1 MKKTIFY
8 NTNPV
13 AISTRLNEYMKSNF
27 GYEVESDLESLREAK
42 VALEA
47 QKREMRAD
55 HQDRAYVE
63 NMLMLETIKSLLKAH
78 VAEVAEG
85 KLPPALQAYQDKKN
99 GKKTKDAKEEKV
111 DEKAKP
117 DFADIDGDGDK
128 KEPMKKAAKDAKK
141 KKVDEAQERPYVCV
155 HAKKGTHECTATSSY
170 GAAQKAAAH
179 WKLKSTAGIDAH
191 LADVKKVAE
200 SVNED
205 REISVDNFR
214 GAKAAEAAMISHIA
228 ATHDADGFEEV
239 HEKLAKMF
247 QQAAD
252 MFYDENPK
260 AMQLYKQAINL
271 EKKHGLDESLN
282 EAEKRWKQTS
292 LSAAEAEKE
301 YGKENV
307 KVKKGALRNGDDM
320 VEVFVEGKYKSDAQR
335 KAVHAAKAEKA
346 NEGETPKFDTMKKYS
361 NTYEAPKEYKMKK
374 EKLEEGLMAQLN
386 ALLEA
391 DAADAEITMAARGIV
406 DELQDMIEKLGKIQN
421 DQLGPLADEMAYSH
435 GPEQSAAFKEATDS
449 AIAGLLGQARS
460 TKDAVNDA
468 VLVLTGQQ
476 PTSDMAATG
485 AELGGDM
492 GDDMED
498 DISMD
503 MELSGGDESMSG
515 PEDEPLGRAKR

>member
-27 GYEVESDLESLREAK
+27 GYAVDGDLASLREAK

-47 QKREMRAD
+47 QKRELRAD

-78 VAEVAEG
+78 VAEGE
-85 KLPPALQAYQDKKN
+85 LPPGLKAYQDKKK
-99 GKKTKDAKEEKV
+99 GKAPKKDKAKSDKMPMDAGKDGKMGTKD
-111 DEKAKP
+111 DKP
-117 DFADIDGDGDK
+117 AFLK
-128 KEPMKKAAKDAKK
+128 NES
-141 KKVDEAQERPYVCV
+141 VNEAEERPYICV
-155 HAKKGTHECTATSSY
+155 HAKKGKHECHAETSY
-170 GAAQKAAAH
+170 AAAQKAAKH

-191 LADVKKVAE
+191 LADVEKVA
-200 SVNED
+200 
-205 REISVDNFR
+205 
-214 GAKAAEAAMISHIA
+214 
-228 ATHDADGFEEV
+228 
-239 HEKLAKMF
+239 
-247 QQAAD
+247 
-252 MFYDENPK
+252 
-260 AMQLYKQAINL
+260 
-271 EKKHGLDESLN
+271 
-282 EAEKRWKQTS
+282 
-292 LSAAEAEKE
+292 
-301 YGKENV
+301 
-307 KVKKGALRNGDDM
+307 
-320 VEVFVEGKYKSDAQR
+320 EGKYKSDAQR

-346 NEGETPKFDTMKKYS
+346 NEGETPKFDTMTKYS

-449 AIAGLLGQARS
+449 AIAGLLGQARA
-460 TKDAVNDA
+460 TKDSVNDA

-476 PTSDMAATG
+476 PASDMAATG

-503 MELSGGDESMSG
+503 MDLTGGDDSMSG

>member
-1 MKKTIFY
+1 MNSMYWGNTMKRTIFY
-8 NTNPV
+8 NTDPV

-27 GYEVESDLESLREAK
+27 GYSVESDLKSLREAK

-47 QKREMRAD
+47 QKREMKTD

-78 VAEVAEG
+78 VAEG

-141 KKVDEAQERPYVCV
+141 KKV
-155 HAKKGTHECTATSSY
+155 S
-170 GAAQKAAAH
+170 
-179 WKLKSTAGIDAH
+179 
-191 LADVKKVAE
+191 E
-200 SVNED
+200 S
-205 REISVDNFR
+205 
-214 GAKAAEAAMISHIA
+214 
-228 ATHDADGFEEV
+228 
-239 HEKLAKMF
+239 
-247 QQAAD
+247 
-252 MFYDENPK
+252 
-260 AMQLYKQAINL
+260 
-271 EKKHGLDESLN
+271 
-282 EAEKRWKQTS
+282 EKRWKQTS
-292 LSAAEAEKE
+292 MSSAEATKK

-335 KAVHAAKAEKA
+335 KAVHASKAEKA

-374 EKLEEGLMAQLN
+374 EKLEEGLLAQLN
-386 ALLEA
+386 ALLEN
-391 DAADAEITMAARGIV
+391 DAAEAEITMAARGIV

-421 DQLGPLADEMAYSH
+421 DQLGPLADEMAFSH
-435 GPEQSAAFKEATDS
+435 GAEQSASFKEATDS

-460 TKDAVNDA
+460 TKDAVNNA
-468 VLVLTGQQ
+468 VLTLTGQA
-476 PTSDMAATG
+476 PTSDMGATDS
-485 AELGGDM
+485 ELGGDM
-492 GDDMED
+492 GADMED
-498 DISMD
+498 DISID
-503 MELSGGDESMSG
+503 TTGADDSMAG
-515 PEDEPLGRAKR
+515 PVDEPLGRAKR

>member
-13 AISTRLNEYMKSNF
+13 TISTRLNEYMKSNF
-27 GYEVESDLESLREAK
+27 GYSVESDLTSLREAK

-47 QKREMRAD
+47 QKRELRAD

-78 VAEVAEG
+78 VAEGE
-85 KLPPALQAYQDKKN
+85 LPPGLKAYQDKKK
-99 GKKTKDAKEEKV
+99 GKAPKKDKAKSDKMPMDAGKDGKMGTKD
-111 DEKAKP
+111 DKP
-117 DFADIDGDGDK
+117 AF
-128 KEPMKKAAKDAKK
+128 
-141 KKVDEAQERPYVCV
+141 
-155 HAKKGTHECTATSSY
+155 
-170 GAAQKAAAH
+170 
-179 WKLKSTAGIDAH
+179 LKN
-191 LADVKKVAE
+191 E
-200 SVNED
+200 SV
-205 REISVDNFR
+205 
-214 GAKAAEAAMISHIA
+214 
-228 ATHDADGFEEV
+228 
-239 HEKLAKMF
+239 
-247 QQAAD
+247 
-252 MFYDENPK
+252 
-260 AMQLYKQAINL
+260 
-271 EKKHGLDESLN
+271 N

-292 LSAAEAEKE
+292 MSAAEAEKE
-301 YGKENV
+301 YGKDNV

-335 KAVHAAKAEKA
+335 KAVHASKAEKA

-435 GPEQSAAFKEATDS
+435 GAEQSASFKQATDS

-476 PTSDMAATG
+476 PASDMAATG

>member
-27 GYEVESDLESLREAK
+27 GYSVESDLASLREAK

-47 QKREMRAD
+47 QKRELRAD
-55 HQDRAYVE
+55 HQDRTYVE

-78 VAEVAEG
+78 VAEGE
-85 KLPPALQAYQDKKN
+85 LPPGLKAYQDKKK
-99 GKKTKDAKEEKV
+99 GKAPKKDKAKSDKMPMDAGKDGKMGTKDDKPAFLKKDESVSEGFKIRDKSRGYGVSDKTYKTRKEAQDAAVMKSASSGGDYEVIEEKV
-111 DEKAKP
+111 
-117 DFADIDGDGDK
+117 
-128 KEPMKKAAKDAKK
+128 
-141 KKVDEAQERPYVCV
+141 
-155 HAKKGTHECTATSSY
+155 AT
-170 GAAQKAAAH
+170 
-179 WKLKSTAGIDAH
+179 
-191 LADVKKVAE
+191 
-200 SVNED
+200 
-205 REISVDNFR
+205 
-214 GAKAAEAAMISHIA
+214 
-228 ATHDADGFEEV
+228 
-239 HEKLAKMF
+239 
-247 QQAAD
+247 
-252 MFYDENPK
+252 
-260 AMQLYKQAINL
+260 
-271 EKKHGLDESLN
+271 
-282 EAEKRWKQTS
+282 
-292 LSAAEAEKE
+292 
-301 YGKENV
+301 
-307 KVKKGALRNGDDM
+307 
-320 VEVFVEGKYKSDAQR
+320 EGKYKSDAQR

-361 NTYEAPKEYKMKK
+361 NTYEAPKEYTMKK

-435 GPEQSAAFKEATDS
+435 GPEQSASFKQATDS

-476 PTSDMAATG
+476 PASDMAATG
-485 AELGGDM
+485 AELGGDI
-492 GDDMED
+492 GADMED

-503 MELSGGDESMSG
+503 MEFSGGDESMSG

>member
-13 AISTRLNEYMKSNF
+13 TISTRLNEYMKSNF

-78 VAEVAEG
+78 VAEG

-99 GKKTKDAKEEKV
+99 GKKTKDDKEEKV

-141 KKVDEAQERPYVCV
+141 KKVDEAKERPYVCV

-200 SVNED
+200 S
-205 REISVDNFR
+205 
-214 GAKAAEAAMISHIA
+214 
-228 ATHDADGFEEV
+228 
-239 HEKLAKMF
+239 
-247 QQAAD
+247 
-252 MFYDENPK
+252 
-260 AMQLYKQAINL
+260 
-271 EKKHGLDESLN
+271 
-282 EAEKRWKQTS
+282 EKRWKQTS
-292 LSAAEAEKE
+292 LSAAEAEKK
-301 YGKENV
+301 YGKSNV

-435 GPEQSAAFKEATDS
+435 GPEQSASFKEATDS

-460 TKDAVNDA
+460 AKDAVNDA

-476 PTSDMAATG
+476 PASDMAATG

>member
-27 GYEVESDLESLREAK
+27 GYAVDGDLASLREAK

-47 QKREMRAD
+47 QKRELRAD

-78 VAEVAEG
+78 VAEGE
-85 KLPPALQAYQDKKN
+85 LPPGLKAYQDKKKDKAPKKDKAKSDKMPMDA
-99 GKKTKDAKEEKV
+99 GKDGKMGTKD
-111 DEKAKP
+111 DKP
-117 DFADIDGDGDK
+117 AF
-128 KEPMKKAAKDAKK
+128 
-141 KKVDEAQERPYVCV
+141 
-155 HAKKGTHECTATSSY
+155 
-170 GAAQKAAAH
+170 
-179 WKLKSTAGIDAH
+179 LKN
-191 LADVKKVAE
+191 E
-200 SVNED
+200 SVNKEFPV
-205 REISVDNFR
+205 ESKTYNTKSNVGKAKYVVNFHD
-214 GAKAAEAAMISHIA
+214 GEK
-228 ATHDADGFEEV
+228 THKDGSP
-239 HEKLAKMF
+239 
-247 QQAAD
+247 
-252 MFYDENPK
+252 FYDMSIFKNAKDLENFEK
-260 AMQLYKQAINL
+260 QLKSKGYV
-271 EKKHGLDESLN
+271 
-282 EAEKRWKQTS
+282 AEDV
-292 LSAAEAEKE
+292 KE
-301 YGKENV
+301 V
-307 KVKKGALRNGDDM
+307 A
-320 VEVFVEGKYKSDAQR
+320 EGKYKSDAQR

-346 NEGETPKFDTMKKYS
+346 NEGETPKFDTMTKYS

-476 PTSDMAATG
+476 PASDMAATG

-492 GDDMED
+492 GADMED

-503 MELSGGDESMSG
+503 MDLTGGDDSMSG

>member
-78 VAEVAEG
+78 VAEG

-99 GKKTKDAKEEKV
+99 GKKTKDAKEE
-111 DEKAKP
+111 
-117 DFADIDGDGDK
+117 
-128 KEPMKKAAKDAKK
+128 
-141 KKVDEAQERPYVCV
+141 KVDEAQERPYVCV

-200 SVNED
+200 S
-205 REISVDNFR
+205 
-214 GAKAAEAAMISHIA
+214 
-228 ATHDADGFEEV
+228 
-239 HEKLAKMF
+239 
-247 QQAAD
+247 
-252 MFYDENPK
+252 
-260 AMQLYKQAINL
+260 
-271 EKKHGLDESLN
+271 
-282 EAEKRWKQTS
+282 EKRWKQTS
-292 LSAAEAEKE
+292 LTPAEAEKE

-435 GPEQSAAFKEATDS
+435 GPEQSASFKEATDS

-460 TKDAVNDA
+460 AKDAVNDA

-476 PTSDMAATG
+476 PASDMAATG

>member
-1 MKKTIFY
+1 
-8 NTNPV
+8 
-13 AISTRLNEYMKSNF
+13 
-27 GYEVESDLESLREAK
+27 
-42 VALEA
+42 
-47 QKREMRAD
+47 
-55 HQDRAYVE
+55 
-63 NMLMLETIKSLLKAH
+63 MLETIKSLLKAH
-78 VAEVAEG
+78 VAEG

-99 GKKTKDAKEEKV
+99 GKKKDDAKDTKEEKV
-111 DEKAKP
+111 
-117 DFADIDGDGDK
+117 
-128 KEPMKKAAKDAKK
+128 
-141 KKVDEAQERPYVCV
+141 
-155 HAKKGTHECTATSSY
+155 
-170 GAAQKAAAH
+170 
-179 WKLKSTAGIDAH
+179 
-191 LADVKKVAE
+191 
-200 SVNED
+200 
-205 REISVDNFR
+205 
-214 GAKAAEAAMISHIA
+214 
-228 ATHDADGFEEV
+228 
-239 HEKLAKMF
+239 
-247 QQAAD
+247 
-252 MFYDENPK
+252 
-260 AMQLYKQAINL
+260 
-271 EKKHGLDESLN
+271 N

-292 LSAAEAEKE
+292 MSAAEAEKE
-301 YGKENV
+301 YGKSNV

-335 KAVHAAKAEKA
+335 KAVHASKAEKA

-435 GPEQSAAFKEATDS
+435 GPEQSASFKEATDS

-476 PTSDMAATG
+476 PASDMAATG

-492 GDDMED
+492 GADMED